1 MFPGQI
7 PCFSLYISD
16 IGRFLVEMW
25 SLIMLIYMLSIK
37 DYCAIYV
44 VTNRN
49 RPPTMYLD
57 ISVLRRNG
65 RSYRRVLLRESYRE
79 HGKVKKRTIA
89 NLSACSDNEI
99 KAMQLALQHKDNL
112 SEVGTIDEALTLRQ
126 GASVGAVWLVYK
138 MACRL
143 GVAAALGS
151 SRQGKLAL
159 WQVIAR
165 VIDQGSRLSAVRF
178 GANHAACDVLD
189 VEAFHEEHLYANLD
203 WLHENQEGI
212 ERKLYRKRH
221 GNNPVEL
228 FLYDVTSSYLEGEKN
243 ELAAFGYNRDG
254 KRGKQQIVIGLLCDS
269 SGTPLSI
276 EVFAGNTQDT
286 KTFGQQ
292 VAKVAARFGGGVVTF
307 VGDRGMIK
315 GPQIQELQAY
325 EDHEFH
331 YITAI
336 TKPQIEKLLRED
348 KIQISLFDQELGEV
362 QLQDGLRLV
371 LRRNP
376 LRADE
381 MKRSRQ
387 RKYLALSEFVADQNR
402 YLLEHARAKQ
412 AVAER
417 KVNDKCK
424 KMRIDEWTVVS
435 SEGRTITVAK
445 EIDPLQ
451 EIEKL
456 DGCYVLKTD
465 LPADKASKEVVH
477 DRYKDLALV
486 EWAFR
491 TSKTVQLEMRPVN
504 VRLESRTR
512 GHAFVVMMAYWIVK
526 ELSSLWASLD
536 VTVEE
541 GLKELDALCSTEV
554 SIAGGSCLH
563 RIPEPRTLSQQLL
576 AAADVRLPS
585 VLPSKGISVATK
597 KKLPSR
603 RKAA

>member
-1 MFPGQI
+1 
-7 PCFSLYISD
+7 LAK
-16 IGRFLVEMW
+16 LW
-25 SLIMLIYMLSIK
+25 SLIIRNRVLTGLASNGIR
-37 DYCAIYV
+37 V
-44 VTNRN
+44 VTIHG
-49 RPPTMYLD
+49 RPVIMYLD
-57 ISVLRRNG
+57 ISVLRRNA
-65 RSYRRVLLRESYRE
+65 RSYRRVLLRESYRDN
-79 HGKVKKRTIA
+79 GKVKKRTIA
-89 NLSACSDNEI
+89 NLSACSEQEI
-99 KAMQLALQHKDNL
+99 KAIQLGLQHKDNL
-112 SEVGTIDEALTLRQ
+112 TEVGTIDESLTLRQ

-138 MACRL
+138 IACRL
-143 GVAAALGS
+143 GIAAALGS

-189 VEAFHEEHLYANLD
+189 LEAFHEEHLYANLD
-203 WLHENQEGI
+203 WLHENQERI
-212 ERKLYRKRH
+212 EKKLYRKRH

-254 KRGKQQIVIGLLCDS
+254 KRGKQQVVIGLLCDS

-286 KTFGQQ
+286 KTFGHQ
-292 VAKVAARFGGGVVTF
+292 VAKVAARFGGAVVTF

-315 GPQIQELQAY
+315 GPQIEQLQAY
-325 EDHEFH
+325 NDHEFH

-362 QLQDGLRLV
+362 QLQEGLRLV

-387 RKYLALSEFVADQNR
+387 RKYQALLEFIADQNR
-402 YLLEHARAKQ
+402 YLLEHSRAKE

-417 KVNDKCK
+417 KVNDKRK
-424 KMRIDEWTVVS
+424 QLKMDAWTVVT
-435 SEGRTITVAK
+435 SEMRTITVKK
-445 EIDPLQ
+445 ETDQLQ
-451 EIEKL
+451 EVEKL

-465 LPADKASKEVVH
+465 LSADKASKEVVH

-512 GHAFVVMMAYWIVK
+512 GHAFVVMMAYRIVK
-526 ELSSLWASLD
+526 ELASLWASLD

-554 SIAGGSCLH
+554 SIPGGGCFQ

-576 AAADVRLPS
+576 AAADVQLPS

-597 KKLPSR
+597 KKLPLR